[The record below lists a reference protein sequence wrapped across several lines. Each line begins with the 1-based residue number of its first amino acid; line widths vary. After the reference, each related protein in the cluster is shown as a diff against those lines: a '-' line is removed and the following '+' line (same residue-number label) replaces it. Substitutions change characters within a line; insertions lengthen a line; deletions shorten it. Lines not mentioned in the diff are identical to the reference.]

1 MDFEIFKKS
10 CTNRMAFQPRQEGG
24 PFYDPSQF
32 EKKVV
37 WPTVYWS
44 FFFGNTG
51 RASQGT
57 ASQHVYQK
65 FLVF

>member
-32 EKKVV
+32 EKTVV
-37 WPTVYWS
+37 WPTVY
-44 FFFGNTG
+44 
-51 RASQGT
+51 
-57 ASQHVYQK
+57 
-65 FLVF
+65 